1 MYGVRA
7 HLGSSTHHI
16 ESKVRRCSTFRIFKF
31 HELDWPVSLVARG
44 RATLG
49 EIMMLVS
56 WATVISRLVRHHS
69 GSNSLRAKRLLR
81 SVLVKTLQL
90 LSA

>member
-1 MYGVRA
+1 MYMAPIMVN
-7 HLGSSTHHI
+7 LT
-16 ESKVRRCSTFRIFKF
+16 
-31 HELDWPVSLVARG
+31 P
-44 RATLG
+44 LG

-56 WATVISRLVRHHS
+56 WATVISRLVRPHS
-69 GSNSLRAKRLLR
+69 GLNSLRAKRLLR